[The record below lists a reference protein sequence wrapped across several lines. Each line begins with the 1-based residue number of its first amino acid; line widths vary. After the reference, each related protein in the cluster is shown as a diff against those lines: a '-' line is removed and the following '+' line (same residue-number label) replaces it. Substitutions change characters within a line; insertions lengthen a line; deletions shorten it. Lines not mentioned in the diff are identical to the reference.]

1 MPLNKKHIIV
11 LTVVTAVGVIVI
23 YKLFQ
28 KYKKLQKELKSLKV
42 KSDTNAKMFLE
53 NNIGHCKDITDLFPE
68 SIKNILTNNPDSEML
83 KIKSK
88 LNSNVNL
95 LEQLT
100 KGMNGMNVM
109 KGKSINSILLHENV
123 NHNVNDNEN
132 EPITLKLS
140 SGNDEQDTCSETSEI
155 HINDEVIYSEKEL
168 LCNENECKL

>member
-11 LTVVTAVGVIVI
+11 LTAVTAVGVIVI

-28 KYKKLQKELKSLKV
+28 KYKKLQNELQSLKV

-53 NNIGHCKDITDLFPE
+53 NNPGLYNVMDLFPDGL
-68 SIKNILTNNPDSEML
+68 KNILTNKPDSELL
-83 KIKSK
+83 KIK
-88 LNSNVNL
+88 LTLDSNVNR

-100 KGMNGMNVM
+100 KGMNNRSVNMN
-109 KGKSINSILLHENV
+109 GFSTGDQL
-123 NHNVNDNEN
+123 NDQLNDHLNEK
-132 EPITLKLS
+132 LKLS